1 MPTASEHRDARE
13 HWTLQGLLAELAGYG
28 DAPALFVVK
37 GEQITTWSFAD
48 LAEQATRLA
57 AGLLQEGITPGEP
70 VFLMGPPGP
79 DWIVVRLALGAV
91 GALAVPCDHLSG
103 AEEVQNQLDDC
114 GCRRAFV
121 DSGFVDMLRG
131 LDGGATLSLHLL
143 DDPAD
148 EALPEGGLQSW
159 RALCRDEKP
168 SLPPLDCAAPAVL
181 LYTSGTTGRPK
192 SFTLSS
198 ANIGANVEGLVQERL
213 VGPADRVM
221 LPLPLHHVY
230 PFVVGLLVPLA
241 SGAAVILPEGVAGS
255 QVVQALRLGDA
266 TAIVGVPRLYAAVV
280 ANLEA
285 QFAARGRLPA
295 LAFKGLLNF
304 SIWLRRRFGWRAG
317 RPLFRPVLA
326 RLGPRLRM
334 LVSGGA
340 VFDEL
345 LAWHLEGLGW
355 TVRNGYG
362 LAETASTFTGN
373 LPGREKIGSEGRP
386 FQGGELRIVEPNE
399 EGIGEIQ
406 LRGPNVFD
414 GYRDNPEAN
423 REAFTD
429 DGWFR
434 TGDLGRLDED
444 GYLFFKG
451 RSKEMIVLGGAK
463 NVFPEEL
470 EKAYGASPFIEE
482 IAVLEREGALH
493 ALVRPDTEAIRQS
506 GTPRIE
512 DSLRVALGAVAQHL
526 PSYQRLAGYAI
537 VQQPLP
543 RTRLGKYRRFLLPD
557 LYEKARTGRAAPE
570 PAELSEEERAFLRQP
585 LAREVWQLLEKRYPD
600 APLALDSSL
609 QLDLGID
616 SLEWITL
623 GLELERRVG
632 VRLNEAELAEV
643 YTVRD
648 LIEAVQQAAKRPAA
662 AEAQEETEPRL
673 LDERRRWT
681 QPGHVGHDLLAA
693 VLFAV
698 NRGLMKLLFRLRARN
713 LDKLPPPGRFII
725 VANHVSDLDPLALA
739 AALPYRVMRR
749 VYWGGDVARL
759 FSGPLRRFVCRALHI
774 FPVDERAPAASLAMA
789 EAVLERGD
797 ALIWFPESWRS
808 PDGELQS
815 FLPGIGNLVE
825 KSGAIAVPVYID
837 GAFQAMPRW
846 ARLPRPHPIHVR
858 FGDPLTPEALA
869 QGSGDTP
876 AGRITRSLQDAVAAL
891 ARED

>member
-1 MPTASEHRDARE
+1 MSTATNQEERQP
-13 HWTLQGLLAELAGYG
+13 WTLQGLLAELAAYG
-28 DAPALFVVK
+28 DDPALLAVR
-37 GEQITTWSFAD
+37 GEDVTTWTFAD
-48 LAEQATRLA
+48 LADQASRLA
-57 AGLLQEGITPGEP
+57 GGLLRDGVKPGEP
-70 VFLMGPPGP
+70 VFLMGQPSP
-79 DWIVVRLALGAV
+79 DWIIVRLALGAM

-103 AEEVQNQLDDC
+103 AEEVQSQLGDC
-114 GCRRAFV
+114 GCRWAFI
-121 DSGFVDMLRG
+121 DSAFVDMLCG
-131 LDGGATLSLHLL
+131 LEGGADLKLHLL
-143 DDPAD
+143 DEPAQD
-148 EALPEGGLQSW
+148 DARQDGLLSW
-159 RALCRDEKP
+159 RALRTNERA
-168 SLPPLDCAAPAVL
+168 SLPPLDSEAPAVL

-198 ANIGANVEGLVQERL
+198 ANIGANVEGLVAERL
-213 VGPADRVM
+213 VGANDRVM

-255 QVVQALRLGDA
+255 QIVQALRRGDA
-266 TAIVGVPRLYAAVV
+266 SAIVGVPRLYAAVV

-285 QFAARGRLPA
+285 QFTARGRLPA
-295 LAFKGLLNF
+295 LVFKGLLNL

-317 RPLFRPVLA
+317 RLLFRPILA
-326 RLGPRLRM
+326 RIGPRLRL

-340 VFDEL
+340 VFDEAL
-345 LAWHLEGLGW
+345 IWQLEGLGW

-373 LPGREKIGSEGRP
+373 LPRREKIGSEGRP
-386 FQGGELRIVEPNE
+386 FQGGEVRIADPNE

-406 LRGPNVFD
+406 LRGPNVFE
-414 GYRDNPEAN
+414 GYRDNPESN
-423 REAFTD
+423 REAFTG

-434 TGDLGRLDED
+434 TGDLGYLDDD
-444 GYLFFKG
+444 GYLYFKG

-482 IAVLEREGALH
+482 IAVLERGGALH

-512 DSLRVALGAVAQHL
+512 DSLRVALGSVAQSL
-526 PSYQRLAGYAI
+526 PSYQRLAGYAV

-557 LYEKARTGRAAPE
+557 LYEKARSRRAAPE
-570 PAELSEEERAFLRQP
+570 SETLSAEDRACLEQP
-585 LAREVWQLLEKRYPD
+585 LAREVWQLLERRYPQ
-600 APLALDSSL
+600 ASLSLDGSL

-632 VRLNEAELAEV
+632 IQLNEAELAEV

-648 LIEAVQQAAKRPAA
+648 LIEAVQQASKRPAE
-662 AEAQEETEPRL
+662 AETQKDVSSAL
-673 LDERRRWT
+673 LEARRQWT
-681 QPGHVGHDLLAA
+681 RPDHLGHDLLAA
-693 VLFAV
+693 LLFAI
-698 NRGLMKLLFRLRARN
+698 NWGLMKALFRLRCQG

-725 VANHVSDLDPLALA
+725 VANHASDLDPLVLA

-749 VYWGGDVARL
+749 IYWGGDVARL
-759 FSGPLRRFVCRALHI
+759 FSGPLRRFICRALHI
-774 FPVDERAPAASLAMA
+774 FPVDERAPSASLAMA
-789 EAVLERGD
+789 EAVLRRGD

-808 PDGELQS
+808 PDGELQT
-815 FLPGIGNLVE
+815 FLPGIGSLIE
-825 KSGAIAVPVYID
+825 SSSATAVPAYI
-837 GAFQAMPRW
+837 GGTFQAMPRW
-846 ARLPRPHPIHVR
+846 ARLPRLRPVSVT
-858 FGDPLTPEALA
+858 FGDPLTVA
-869 QGSGDTP
+869 QLGEGAGDTS
-876 AGRITRSLQDAVAAL
+876 AQRITRNLQDAVADL
-891 ARED
+891 AAKN